1 MCKICCIFAPEMPQ
15 IKYICL
21 LAILCLNAACSRHAL
36 HDAQTVVAQADSLWH
51 AGQMYGIDQGDSST
65 LAQAYETLGQFGKL
79 SIVNSQLSTAYA
91 HACYHYGRLLR
102 KKDDPVSAMQVFINA
117 THSHTRDYHILGRI
131 YNNMGSICHL
141 AGDFPL
147 SYDMF
152 ERSSN
157 MFLQN
162 GDTISYY
169 YACNDMALELAEQGK
184 TDSTLRLIHEI
195 EKQCTDRD
203 VLNKTIETK
212 ARLYIKTA
220 QFDSTLWYTNT
231 LLSLGYDQSFGLVS
245 RAQAFDT
252 RGVIDSAL
260 YYANIVLS
268 LPTAAIHDKY
278 NMLYITSHY
287 DTTLANNEIL
297 DITSQRADIGMA
309 IDHQHA
315 QHARA
320 SEILR
325 FELTKRLNLQG
336 VFILITLILLIGSF
350 LLIYFRR
357 KHRQYLLLSQ
367 QVDELAKEASIAKEE
382 NEELTNRYQA
392 YQEHALEKITHTC
405 ALLLNDSNMKETLCW
420 TDYNKMCSFIDRQFY
435 MLASKLRQKYSLNET
450 EMRLCVLVLI
460 GLSRAQIAQTLPYA
474 LNSVGKLKDQTA
486 KKIGSTGKNLHDF
499 LVQTAV
505 EK

>member
-1 MCKICCIFAPEMPQ
+1 MNRHAV
-15 IKYICL
+15 KYISL
-21 LAILCLNAACSRHAL
+21 LLILCLNAACSRHAL

-65 LAQAYETLGQFGKL
+65 LAQAYETLGTIPLPFREGL
-79 SIVNSQLSTAYA
+79 GLGFSYA

-131 YNNMGSICHL
+131 YSNMGDLCHL

-152 ERSSN
+152 EKSGEMYQR
-157 MFLQN
+157 N
-162 GDTISYY
+162 GDTLLYY
-169 YACNDMALELAEQGK
+169 YLLNDMAFELAEQGK
-184 TDSTLRLIHEI
+184 KDSTLLLIDEI
-195 EKQCTDRD
+195 EKHCTDRD
-203 VLNKTIETK
+203 VLRLTLGTK
-212 ARLYIKTA
+212 AVACKKAA
-220 QFDSTLWYTNT
+220 QYDSVLFYTSQ
-231 LLSLGYDQSFGLVS
+231 LLQYNNDDSFAILN
-245 RAQAFDT
+245 RAQAYSFLG
-252 RGVIDSAL
+252 RRDSAV
-260 YYANIVLS
+260 YYAKKLMTHKNELYTQNGALYILTNDDETKDKES
-268 LPTAAIHDKY
+268 IRETAA
-278 NMLYITSHY
+278 
-287 DTTLANNEIL
+287 A
-297 DITSQRADIGMA
+297 RADIQKL
-309 IDHQHA
+309 I
-315 QHARA
+315 
-320 SEILR
+320 EIQQGKLSQATQLL
-325 FELTKRLNLQG
+325 ELDLNRKPDFRWLYATC
-336 VFILITLILLIGSF
+336 ITILLIGSF
-350 LLIYFRR
+350 LLIYLRR

-367 QVDELAKEASIAKEE
+367 QVEEFAKEASIAKEE
-382 NEELTNRYQA
+382 NEQLTNRYQA

-450 EMRLCVLVLI
+450 EVRLCVLVLI

-486 KKIGSTGKNLHDF
+486 KKLGSTGKNLHDF